1 MRAVVQRVSH
11 AAVRVED
18 RTVSQIGPGLV
29 VLVGVGNGDTE
40 EDARLLARKVAHL
53 RIFSDEASKM
63 NRSVLDVG
71 GSVLSVSQ
79 FTLYGDV
86 RRGNRPGFVEAA
98 PPEEARRLYEVFNG
112 VLREASIPVKTGVF
126 GTVMLVEIH
135 NDGPVTIWLDTE
147 VLRA

>member
-1 MRAVVQRVSH
+1 MRAVVQRARR

-18 RTVSQIGPGLV
+18 RVVARIGPGVV
-29 VLVGVGNGDTE
+29 VLVAVRNGDTE
-40 EDARLLARKVAHL
+40 EEARLLARKIGNL
-53 RIFSDEASKM
+53 RIFGDEAGKM
-63 NRSVLDVG
+63 NRSVHDVG

-98 PPEEARRLYEVFNG
+98 PPEEARRLYEVFNAA
-112 VLREASIPVKTGVF
+112 LREAGIRVETGVF
-126 GTVMLVEIH
+126 GTVMVVEIH

-147 VLRA
+147 ALRA